1 MGANWNGFTV
11 VPEKRVGY
19 GQVEPTHLSAQRTSQ
34 IYAQLPADD
43 FDILENGQFVKYNYA
58 EEKCD
63 LEGEGE
69 WMMVWNEI
77 KLYDEREQMY
87 KDYAMIKSQFTPG
100 ADIRHDYISGND
112 FSGYGPFKGQMV
124 PRVIK
129 TNVGDIMITNTLGAP
144 STNNDGETD
153 IKDELEAKYL
163 TVDPA
168 TGFLVAASDASGDFV
183 WAVDTT
189 KKFTM
194 PDGQPAVK
202 IQRIK

>member
-1 MGANWNGFTV
+1 
-11 VPEKRVGY
+11 
-19 GQVEPTHLSAQRTSQ
+19 
-34 IYAQLPADD
+34 
-43 FDILENGQFVKYNYA
+43 
-58 EEKCD
+58 
-63 LEGEGE
+63 
-69 WMMVWNEI
+69 
-77 KLYDEREQMY
+77 
-87 KDYAMIKSQFTPG
+87 
-100 ADIRHDYISGND
+100 
-112 FSGYGPFKGQMV
+112 MV

-144 STNNDGETD
+144 STNNYGETD

-163 TVDPA
+163 TVNPA
-168 TGFLVAASDASGDFV
+168 TGFFVAASDASGDFV